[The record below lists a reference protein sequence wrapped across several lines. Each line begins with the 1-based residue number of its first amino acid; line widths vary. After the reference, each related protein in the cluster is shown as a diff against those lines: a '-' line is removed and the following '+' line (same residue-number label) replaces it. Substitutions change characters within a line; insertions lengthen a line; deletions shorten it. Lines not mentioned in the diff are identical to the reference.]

1 MQIDIEMSRDFSSI
15 ASCRFFADL
24 FIICKHPIYM
34 DTQKENTTNTQVRL
48 I

>member
-1 MQIDIEMSRDFSSI
+1 
-15 ASCRFFADL
+15 
-24 FIICKHPIYM
+24 M